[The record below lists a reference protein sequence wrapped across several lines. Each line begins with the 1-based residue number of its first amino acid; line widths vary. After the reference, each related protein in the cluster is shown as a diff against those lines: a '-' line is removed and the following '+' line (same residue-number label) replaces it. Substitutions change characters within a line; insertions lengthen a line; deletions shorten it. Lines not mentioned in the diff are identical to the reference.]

1 MLAEGLML
9 VITSSP
15 HQKKLM
21 MKEIISQTTWQEW
34 LGVLFSIF
42 QVVLARYNNPKNY
55 LFGIAGITLSL
66 FVMFNS
72 KLYAEF
78 TLNIYYLVMS
88 IYGWVYWKFGQQ
100 KHEIEISTANKKEWG
115 IVTGIVLSS
124 FTIFYLALTH
134 FTDSDVPIWDSVV
147 SAFAWAGMWLMAKR
161 KLENWIL
168 LNISNIISI
177 PLLIHKDLYLYAI
190 LSLILFCVAI
200 SGYFNW
206 KKIINKKNA

>member
-1 MLAEGLML
+1 ML
-9 VITSSP
+9 VITSISSSR
-15 HQKKLM
+15 KKIM

-42 QVVLARYNNPKNY
+42 QVILARYNNPKNY

-88 IYGWVYWKFGQQ
+88 IYGWLYWKFGKQ
-100 KHEIEISTANKKEWG
+100 KHEIEISKTNKREWSFVIG
-115 IVTGIVLSS
+115 IILLS
-124 FTIFYLALTH
+124 FTIFYFALTH
-134 FTDSDVPIWDSVV
+134 FTDSDVPIWDSAV

-177 PLLIHKDLYLYAI
+177 PLMIHKNLYLYAF
-190 LSLILFCVAI
+190 LSLILFSVAI

-206 KKIINKKNA
+206 RKILNEKNA

>member
-1 MLAEGLML
+1 MLA
-9 VITSSP
+9 ITTTKQ
-15 HQKKLM
+15 QKTNLM
-21 MKEIISQTTWQEW
+21 MMEIISQTSWQEW

-88 IYGWVYWKFGQQ
+88 IYGWLYWKYGQH
-100 KHEIEISTANKKEWG
+100 KHEIEITKTNNKEWSL
-115 IVTGIVLSS
+115 VAGIVLIS

-134 FTDSDVPIWDSVV
+134 FTDSDVPIWDSLV

-177 PLLIHKDLYLYAI
+177 PLMIHKNLYLYAI
-190 LSLILFCVAI
+190 LSALLFTVAI
-200 SGYFNW
+200 SGYLNW
-206 KKIINKKNA
+206 RKIINEKNA